1 MISPLRRVIS
11 KPRLVKGPSA
21 RRNFQSMV
29 TGVPA
34 FQMVVEFGL
43 TTRTSSEGG
52 TDWAEVNA
60 NATVEAR
67 STNLVKYIVR
77 RRKCVYE
84 QVEG

>member
-1 MISPLRRVIS
+1 MS

-21 RRNFQSMV
+21 RRNFQLTV

-43 TTRTSSEGG
+43 KTRTSSEGG

-60 NATVEAR
+60 ITPVEAK
-67 STNLVKYIVR
+67 SANLVKYIV
-77 RRKCVYE
+77 
-84 QVEG
+84 